1 MVVNAVSYVLHMTF
15 AALLTGSVLYVALAV
30 NPTAVAGDIRPDAFE
45 QITGRLTT
53 ITRASAV
60 VLFLTGGHQ
69 AGSFYTFET
78 LVGSFRGHLVLAML
92 ALWLVL
98 TALVEI
104 AGARL
109 RDGLNAD
116 KLREPAREARPFLR
130 AAAVLALLLLVD
142 AGLLASPVAL
152 Y

>member
-30 NPTAVAGDIRPDAFE
+30 NPTAVAGDIRPEAFE

-69 AGSFYTFET
+69 AGNFYTFESLT
-78 LVGSFRGHLVLAML
+78 GTFRGHLVLAML
-92 ALWLVL
+92 VLWLAL

-109 RDGLNAD
+109 RDGLDAD
-116 KLREPAREARPFLR
+116 KLRE
-130 AAAVLALLLLVD
+130 
-142 AGLLASPVAL
+142 S
-152 Y
+152 

>member
-1 MVVNAVSYVLHMTF
+1 MVIDAITYVLHMVF

-30 NPTAVAGDIRPDAFE
+30 NPIAVTGDIRPEAFGR
-45 QITGRLTT
+45 ITGQLTT

-69 AGSFYTFET
+69 AGNFYTIET
-78 LVGSFRGHLVLAML
+78 LTGSFRGHLVLAML
-92 ALWLVL
+92 VLWLVL

-109 RDGLNAD
+109 RRGLDAD

-130 AAAVLALLLLVD
+130 AAAVLAVLLLVD
-142 AGLLASPVAL
+142 AGLLASGTVL